1 MKRKGVNLKIMKE
14 YVLRNRKGLLLVL
27 IAVLIMGVIEFQ
39 NIKNTKTLN
48 TKLSYNVITDQNKEM
63 KVITDEE
70 LLNNF
75 LENNQEKINF
85 YAKAFRIE
93 SETLTNLIKEN
104 YHELEILDNANIDT
118 ILIDY
123 LFELEKDNSKLF
135 NFNIVSSNPDKEYMI
150 ALINYF
156 TNIYPEVDTSLACAI
171 AKIESGYRSQ
181 YMIKNNNIFGGMSK
195 GKLIKYRTIEYGI
208 LKYIKL
214 LNDRY
219 YAKGLNTIETIG
231 KVYNPVYENG
241 IKKASPTW
249 VVNVKKAIG
258 EYSKLESEEINRIL
272 GFTVE

>member
-39 NIKNTKTLN
+39 NIKKTKVLD
-48 TKLSYNVITDQNKEM
+48 TKLSYNVITNKEM
-63 KVITDEE
+63 KQITEEE
-70 LLNNF
+70 LLNTF
-75 LENNQEKINF
+75 IENNQEKINF

-93 SETLTNLIKEN
+93 NDTLINLIKEN
-104 YHELEILDNANIDT
+104 YHELEILDSSNIDT

-123 LFELEKDNSKLF
+123 LLELEKENSKLF

-156 TNIYPEVDTSLACAI
+156 TNIYPDVDVSLACAI

-208 LKYIKL
+208 LRYIKL

-219 YAKGLNTIETIG
+219 YAKGLNTVETIG

-241 IKKASPTW
+241 VKKASPTW
-249 VVNVKKAIG
+249 VVNVNKAIN
-258 EYSKLESEEINRIL
+258 EYQKLEASEINRIL